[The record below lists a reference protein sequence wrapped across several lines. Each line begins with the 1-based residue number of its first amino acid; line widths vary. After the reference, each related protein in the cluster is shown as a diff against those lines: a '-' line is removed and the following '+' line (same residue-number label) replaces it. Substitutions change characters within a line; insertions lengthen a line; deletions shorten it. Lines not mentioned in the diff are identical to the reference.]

1 MMKLITLFLFTATSS
16 TTYAVK
22 QIPMMVAPEIMCYEA
37 FKSKVSFNQLPVGIR
52 YKGKQVFAHYCKNSL
67 TGKFIPWHWG
77 LSPIGKGMRF
87 NPLC

>member
-37 FKSKVSFNQLPVGIR
+37 FKSKVSFNILFTVKFLLKDLSVL
-52 YKGKQVFAHYCKNSL
+52 YYSSL
-67 TGKFIPWHWG
+67 LLIANFMPKP
-77 LSPIGKGMRF
+77 LS
-87 NPLC
+87 